1 MRLKSLSVLLS
12 YPRHRRTA
20 CLDEN
25 AAAAKVPTMTES
37 IVTYNPNLSSPTSK
51 FASAANEF
59 DEVEA
64 SRDELVSG
72 GSGPVRCK
80 AQDTGLGGIVDVP
93 SVGDGTVFG
102 VSPPDKTK
110 AGNAEVFI
118 AAPDAVSEVFIAAPD
133 AVSMA
138 CVFDYSR
145 TCNNVNDQPKP
156 SSVSFIGMFGSA
168 DKNLSSLS
176 SVMAGVNKEIDSCVL
191 GASTL
196 GGEVDGSLRSP
207 VISQKPRQYFK
218 KKSRKLCRKIDRRQ
232 TGNCKRSTL
241 IMINIILRWSQTKLV
256 YHQM

>member
-1 MRLKSLSVLLS
+1 MLMRLKSLSVFLS
-12 YPRHRRTA
+12 YPRHQRTVRA
-20 CLDEN
+20 LMKMPQLQRSPPWPN
-25 AAAAKVPTMTES
+25 RLSP
-37 IVTYNPNLSSPTSK
+37 TYNPNLSSPASK
-51 FASAANEF
+51 FASVANEF

-118 AAPDAVSEVFIAAPD
+118 AVTDAVSEVFIAAPD

-138 CVFDYSR
+138 CQFDYSR
-145 TCNNVNDQPKP
+145 PCNNVNDQPKP
-156 SSVSFIGMFGSA
+156 SSVSFIGTFGSA
-168 DKNLSSLS
+168 DKSLSSSS
-176 SVMAGVNKEIDSCVL
+176 SVMAGVNKETDSCVL
-191 GASTL
+191 GTSTL

-207 VISQKPRQYFK
+207 
-218 KKSRKLCRKIDRRQ
+218 
-232 TGNCKRSTL
+232 
-241 IMINIILRWSQTKLV
+241 MIW
-256 YHQM
+256 YHHHQHL